1 MHLAFAIVAALLL
14 QAPDAVVS
22 QAEREEGFV
31 PLFDGRSLNGWQ
43 TIPLGK
49 SPGRWEVR
57 DGVLTHAE
65 GDSWIATQAKYTD
78 FVLRLE
84 YRTGPESD
92 SGIFLRSPA
101 SGYPSFTGMEMEIR
115 NDPAGEPSPRSNTS
129 IYGAAAPRR
138 NVTRAAGEWN
148 QVEISLVKRRLVVT
162 CNGEVIHDLNLDDP
176 AYSAALRGPLSDR
189 AKSGHIGF
197 QAHLEGTPV
206 EFRRVR
212 VRVVR

>member
-14 QAPDAVVS
+14 QVPDAVVS
-22 QAEREEGFV
+22 PAEREEGFV

-49 SPGRWEVR
+49 SAGPWQVR
-57 DGVLTHAE
+57 DGVLTYAP
-65 GDSWIATQAKYTD
+65 GDSWIATKAKYTD
-78 FVLRLE
+78 FVLRLDN
-84 YRTGPESD
+84 RTGPESD
-92 SGIFLRSPA
+92 SGIFLRSEET
-101 SGYPSFTGMEMEIR
+101 GYPSFTGMEMEIR
-115 NDPAGEPSPRSNTS
+115 NDPTGEPSPRSNTS

-148 QVEISLVKRRLVVT
+148 EVEISLVKRRLVVS

-176 AYSAALRGPLSDR
+176 AYGAALRGPLSGR

-206 EFRRVR
+206 EFRRIR

>member
-1 MHLAFAIVAALLL
+1 
-14 QAPDAVVS
+14 
-22 QAEREEGFV
+22 V
-31 PLFDGRSLNGWQ
+31 PLFDGRSLSGWQ

-49 SPGRWEVR
+49 TPARWEVR
-57 DGVLTHAE
+57 DGVLTYAP
-65 GDSWIATQAKYTD
+65 GDSWIATRATYTD

-92 SGIFLRSPA
+92 SGIFVRSPLT
-101 SGYPSFTGMEMEIR
+101 GYPSFTGMEMEIR
-115 NDPAGEPSPRSNTS
+115 NDQGGEPSPRSNTA

-148 QVEISLVKRRLVVT
+148 EVEISLVKRRLVLT
-162 CNGEVIHDLNLDDP
+162 CNGEVIHDLDLDDP
-176 AYSAALRGPLSDR
+176 AYGAALRGPLSGR
-189 AKSGHIGF
+189 ATSGHIGF

-206 EFRRVR
+206 EFRRIR

>member
-1 MHLAFAIVAALLL
+1 L
-14 QAPDAVVS
+14 S
-22 QAEREEGFV
+22 
-31 PLFDGRSLNGWQ
+31 GWQ

-49 SPGRWEVR
+49 TPARWEVR
-57 DGVLTHAE
+57 DGVLTYAP
-65 GDSWIATQAKYTD
+65 GDSWIATMETYTD

-92 SGIFLRSPA
+92 SGIFVRSPLTD
-101 SGYPSFTGMEMEIR
+101 YPSFTGMEMEIR
-115 NDPAGEPSPRSNTS
+115 NDQGGEPSPRSNTA

-148 QVEISLVKRRLVVT
+148 EIEISLVKRRLVLT
-162 CNGEVIHDLNLDDP
+162 CNGEVIHDLDLDDP
-176 AYSAALRGPLSDR
+176 AYGAALRGPLSGR
-189 AKSGHIGF
+189 ARSGHIGF

-206 EFRRVR
+206 EFRRIR